1 MPKQLVLMRHAKSD
15 WSVSDQ
21 KDFDREL
28 NFRGH
33 RDAPKMGAR
42 MKLEKG
48 FVPDLVVCSP
58 AARARL
64 TAQYVCEQ
72 LPFDEEKVI
81 FEDDIYE
88 ASVRTLL
95 RVVNT
100 LDDAHDKVMI
110 FGHNPGLSYFIEY
123 LTKETVGDIPTA
135 AIACLVFELD
145 TWKAVSEA
153 TAKLQWYIYPKE
165 GEKES

>member
-15 WSVSDQ
+15 WSVSGQ

-48 FVPDLVVCSP
+48 FVPDLVVSSP
-58 AARARL
+58 AVRAKL

-72 LPFDEEKVI
+72 LPYEEDRI
-81 FEDDIYE
+81 MWEDDIYE

-95 RVVNT
+95 RVVNN
-100 LDDAHDKVMI
+100 LEDSCEKVLI

-135 AIACLVFELD
+135 AVANIVFEFD

-153 TAKLQWYIYPKE
+153 TGKLHWYIYPKE
-165 GEKES
+165 GEN